1 MEYRLPKLSADSDG
15 DLKAAHS
22 RLVRL
27 WGVKPSQLP
36 SSASPPSDLIPL
48 LTATW
53 TEAVYFISKVHLES
67 ETKTSPWH
75 PIGVKRFPHSDAPVH
90 LYQRVV
96 STPELV
102 RVCEEHKI
110 NDTEERDLHPEVW
123 ALRRSIHQNTAAT
136 GTANWREWVRCFKDN
151 HAKAEKDF
159 TPTVLST
166 CLMKKWKCKDIKVQL
181 AGRTWVDWT
190 MKWEE
195 SVHKLPFPLSKRVFP
210 VLQVTAMTDNKQ
222 EFMVVQI
229 AVKDYDATPR
239 NGGAVLGAYTSV
251 ERFRQTDGGVEWI
264 MGTVSDARGFLPRW
278 IQKRAVPAQIAKD
291 VDMFLVWIAEER
303 TRISPTDDDISTPVN
318 DSGADPRATL
328 QVTSAQDTNNGPPR
342 PTVADEKPEGE

>member
-1 MEYRLPKLSADSDG
+1 MEFRLPKLSADSDG
-15 DLKAAHS
+15 DIKADHS
-22 RLVRL
+22 RLIRL
-27 WGVKPSQLP
+27 WGVEPSQLP
-36 SSASPPSDLIPL
+36 SSASPPSDLLPL

-67 ETKTSPWH
+67 KTKTSPWH
-75 PIGVKRFPHSDAPVH
+75 PIGVKRFPNSNAPVH

-110 NDTEERDLHPEVW
+110 NNTEERDLQPEVW
-123 ALRRSIHQNTAAT
+123 ALRRSVHQNTAAT
-136 GTANWREWVRCFKDN
+136 GTANWSEWVRCFKDN

-159 TPTVLST
+159 TPTVLNT
-166 CLMKKWKCKDIKVQL
+166 CLMKKWKCKDIKIQL
-181 AGRTWVDWT
+181 AGRTWVDWS

-210 VLQVTAMTDNKQ
+210 VLQVTAMTHNKQ

-229 AVKDYDATPR
+229 AVKDHDATPR
-239 NGGAVLGAYTSV
+239 NGAVLGAYTSV

-264 MGTVSDARGFLPRW
+264 MGTVSDARGLLPRW

-291 VDMFLVWIAEER
+291 VDMFLGWIAEER
-303 TRISPTDDDISTPVN
+303 KRVPATDDDTPTPVTA
-318 DSGADPRATL
+318 SGADAGTTS
-328 QVTSAQDTNNGPPR
+328 QVDSAHDMNNAPPR
-342 PTVADEKPEGE
+342 PTVTDEKPEGE

>member
-166 CLMKKWKCKDIKVQL
+166 CLMKKWKCKDIKIQL